1 MAIDSSKEIVIDLNS
16 RRVWALGILAVIGF
30 AAVGTYI
37 AALFA
42 FNTPI
47 QELPIRVNA
56 VNTYD
61 TSDVLKGAFNKG
73 GTLRVK
79 ATIEMATTYY
89 MNYYYYNYYYFAG
102 SVNYRIIFTISDG
115 SGRPMYITS
124 ATSTINP
131 GQVKIHSID
140 WVIPTGADAGTYTV
154 KAYVWSDFLP
164 GGVALAPTG
173 GSQTFTVS

>member
-16 RRVWALGILAVIGF
+16 RRILALGILAVIGF

-47 QELPIRVNA
+47 QELPIRVNT

-61 TSDVLKGAFNKG
+61 TGDVLKGAFNKG
-73 GTLRVK
+73 NTVRVK
-79 ATIEMATTYY
+79 AAIEMATTYN
-89 MNYYYYNYYYFAG
+89 MYYYFAG
-102 SVNYRIIFTISDG
+102 SESYRIIFTISDG
-115 SGRPMYITS
+115 SSRPMYIVSET
-124 ATSTINP
+124 ATINP
-131 GQVKIHSID
+131 GQVKTHSID

-154 KAYVWSDFLP
+154 KVYVWSDFLP
-164 GGVALAPTG
+164 GGVALAPMG
-173 GSQTFTVS
+173 GSNTFTVS